1 MHVGRMNALDRG
13 VVVLLLLVSSGAASG
28 PARADLPRAND
39 ATQAEL
45 VSRNRKPSATARK
58 LAKVRTELHRNLDG
72 KGQGFIRGWS
82 FDSKAF
88 TLTVDKARYQ
98 QNLVYAA
105 AITARS
111 IFDMNRVPLPKKLII
126 RDRSGEL
133 LGEGPFANVP
143 RIVD

>member
-1 MHVGRMNALDRG
+1 MRVGRIKALGRS
-13 VVVLLLLVSSGAASG
+13 VVVLLVLVSSGRASG
-28 PARADLPRAND
+28 LARVDLPSAND
-39 ATQAEL
+39 APSAEF
-45 VSRNRKPSATARK
+45 VSKNRKPSAAARR
-58 LAKVRTELHRNLDG
+58 LAKVRSDLHRNLDG

-88 TLTVDKARYQ
+88 TLTIDKARYQ

-105 AITARS
+105 TITARS
-111 IFDMNRVPLPKKLII
+111 IFDMNDVPLPTKLII

-133 LGEGPFANVP
+133 LGEGPFTNVP